1 MHVRLFVVG
10 CDRISVSDISVTTSV
25 ISFLSISR
33 ATLVNGDIDGRD
45 TSTWDGA
52 SSICGISTLTHSP
65 SMIEA
70 LPIEL
75 VSK

>member
-1 MHVRLFVVG
+1 MHVRLFVIG
-10 CDRISVSDISVTTSV
+10 CDRISVSDFSVTISV
-25 ISFLSISR
+25 ISFLSISK
-33 ATLVNGDIDGRD
+33 ATIVTGDMDGRD
-45 TSTWDGA
+45 TLTWDGA
-52 SSICGISTLTHSP
+52 SSMCGISTLTHSP

>member
-10 CDRISVSDISVTTSV
+10 CDLISVSDISVTTSV

-33 ATLVNGDIDGRD
+33 ATIVTDDIDGRD
-45 TSTWDGA
+45 TLTWAGD
-52 SSICGISTLTHSP
+52 SPVCVILTLTHSP

-75 VSK
+75 ISK